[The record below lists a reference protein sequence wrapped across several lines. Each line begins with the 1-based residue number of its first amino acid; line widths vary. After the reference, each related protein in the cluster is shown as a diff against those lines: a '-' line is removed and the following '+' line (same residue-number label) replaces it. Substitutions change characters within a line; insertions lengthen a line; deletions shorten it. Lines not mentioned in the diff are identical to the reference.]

1 MEYQKI
7 ANLIDDDTLD
17 QPSKFRTRNWV
28 EINDESRGAY
38 NVNSQIKFKT
48 TMLKSSLCDYSDAY
62 ILVKGTISVNNTA
75 AQGAAAN
82 NTNKKVIF
90 KNCAPFTNCI
100 SEINNTQIDNAKD
113 IDIVMPMYNLIEYSD
128 NYAKTT
134 GSIWQYCKDIPA
146 RNNNNEITE
155 FTLVNTT
162 DSFKFKAKITGQ
174 TEDDGTK
181 DVEIMVPL
189 KYLSNFWRTL
199 EMPLINCEVNLILTW
214 SSTCVLISTNIP
226 NQAAIF
232 EITDTKLYVPVVTLS
247 TQENT
252 KFLQQLESGFKRVIN
267 WNKYL
272 SKPEL
277 LAQNPNLN
285 HLVEP
290 SFQGV
295 NRLFVLAFEN
305 DNDGTSNEQSYLPT
319 VEIKDYN
326 TMINGENVFD
336 QPIKNTK
343 VTYDN
348 IRKIAT
354 GQGDDYTTRCLLNY
368 PYFANTY
375 KMFAVNLSKQ
385 QALDADPRAIQQI
398 NFTANID
405 RAAANKSLLYSGRS
419 KRNYSRLFTGNS
431 KSIVNKIIFNL
442 NTYKCF
448 ALVSTTLIK

>member
-7 ANLIDDDTLD
+7 ANLIDDDTLN

-28 EINDESRGAY
+28 EINDESREVY

-48 TMLKSSLCDYSDAY
+48 TMLKSSLCDYSDTY

-75 AQGAAAN
+75 AQGAAVN
-82 NTNKKVIF
+82 NTNKKVMF
-90 KNCAPFTNCI
+90 KNCAPFTNCT

-134 GSIWQYCKDIPA
+134 GSLWQYCKDG
-146 RNNNNEITE
+146 
-155 FTLVNTT
+155 NTT
-162 DSFKFKAKITGQ
+162 DSFNFKVKITDRTGNN
-174 TEDDGTK
+174 GTK
-181 DVEIMVPL
+181 DVEIMVLL

-199 EMPLINCEVNLILTW
+199 EMSLINCEVNLILTW
-214 SSTCVLISTNIP
+214 SSSCVLIATRIP
-226 NQAAIF
+226 NQNATFA
-232 EITDTKLYVPVVTLS
+232 ITDTKRYVPVVTLS
-247 TQENT
+247 TKGNT
-252 KFLQQLESGFKRVIN
+252 KFFQQLKSGFKRVIN

-285 HLVEP
+285 HLVER

-295 NRLFVLAFEN
+295 NRLFVLVFEN
-305 DNDGTSNEQSYLPT
+305 DDDRTSDDEYYLPK

-326 TMINGENVFD
+326 IVINGENFFD
-336 QPIKNTK
+336 QPIKNNK
-343 VTYDN
+343 ITYDN

-354 GQGDDYTTRCLLNY
+354 GQGDDYTTGCLLDY

-375 KMFAVNLSKQ
+375 KMIAVDLSKQ

-398 NFTANID
+398 NFTANLD
-405 RAAANKSLLYSGRS
+405 RAGDTRVY
-419 KRNYSRLFTGNS
+419 F
-431 KSIVNKIIFNL
+431 IFEEAKETIL
-442 NTYKCF
+442 DFSQGTVKV
-448 ALVSTTLIK
+448 L